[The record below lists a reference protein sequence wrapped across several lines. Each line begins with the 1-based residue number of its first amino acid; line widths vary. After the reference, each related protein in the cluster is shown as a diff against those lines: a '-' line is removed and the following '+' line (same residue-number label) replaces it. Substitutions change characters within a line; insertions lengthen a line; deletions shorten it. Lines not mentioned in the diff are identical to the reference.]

1 MTDFVIDQLEELDS
15 DGLAKLLSL
24 ARARSRGSNLKAT
37 LIPKISR
44 DGALPLS
51 YSQQRLWFLSQLDE
65 DSTNYNIPLG
75 WRLQG
80 RLERVAWR
88 RSLDRLF
95 ARHEALRCTFVAGE
109 DDPQVQILS
118 GDRGLPVVEHDLRDR
133 PDAQAA
139 LLDLCHEEA
148 RTPFDLARGPLIRGR
163 LIRLADE
170 EHVFLLTQH
179 HIVSDGWSMGV
190 LARELSSLYRAF
202 EAGEDDPLPPLAI
215 QYPDYAAWQRQW
227 LSGERLQRQAQYW
240 RDTLSGAPARLAL
253 PTDRPRPAQQSF
265 AGASVPVVIDQALTR
280 GLKRLSRQHGT
291 TLFMTV
297 LAAWAAVL
305 SRLSGQDDIV
315 IGVPTANR
323 RRREIEDL
331 IGFFVN
337 TLAVRI
343 DLSGEPSVSDLLERG
358 RRAALT
364 AQDHQ
369 DLPFEQVVEIVQ
381 PPRALDHTPLFQVGL
396 AWQNN
401 TVGSLDLPG
410 LRVEAAGEGL
420 DQVKFDLELN
430 LGEQGEVIA
439 GTLGYATALFDRA
452 TMERQCGYLLALLR
466 AMVVD
471 ADRPV
476 RELDILPAE
485 ERSYLLEELN
495 RTEADYPSDLCV
507 HELFEAQVRRAPD
520 AVALVFEE
528 QSISYGALNADA
540 NRLAHHLI
548 ELGVRPDQPVAICV
562 ERSPAMVVGLLAIL
576 KAGGAYVPLD
586 PAYPSERLRQLL
598 DDAGPRRLL
607 CDATGRAAL
616 GAEAIAD
623 LSVVDL
629 NAATPAWADQS
640 ADDPDPHALGLT
652 ARHLAYVIYTSGS
665 TGTPKGVMVEHRNTV
680 NLLHWSG
687 GVFAESEIRRTL
699 FSTSVCF
706 DLSVYECF
714 LPLSQGSKLYLV
726 EDALKLARTSVDAS
740 LINTVPSA
748 ITALVNQKAVPASA
762 SVINLAG
769 ERVKADLIERI
780 FESTRVQKICT
791 LYAPSE
797 TTTYST
803 WICMPRGQAVVET
816 IGRPIANTRIYL
828 LDGHGQP
835 VPFGAVGELYIGG
848 AGVARGYLNRPD
860 LTAERFL
867 ADPFSGKAGARMYRS
882 GDLARYLPDGNLEFL
897 GRNDDQVKIRGFRI
911 EPGEI
916 AARLLEHE
924 LVGDAA
930 VVAHAD
936 AAGDKRLVAY
946 VVVKMTD
953 GSAEADG
960 AGLAASLRAHL
971 GGLLPDYMVPS
982 AFVRLEALPLTVN
995 GKLDRKA
1002 LPVPDDDAYARRAY
1016 EAPQGEIET
1025 LLAGIWAELL
1035 GVERVGRHDNFFE
1048 LGGHS
1053 LLAVQMMERLRRLSL
1068 GVEVRTVFAKPMLA
1082 DLAANLGS
1090 HREVAVPANPITEQS
1105 TAITPQMLPLI
1116 DLTQPEIDRIV
1127 STVPGGVGNIQDIY
1141 GLSPLQDGILFHH
1154 LLATQGDPYLLVSQ
1168 MAFAERSVLDRYLAA
1183 VQQVVDRHDI
1193 LRTAFVWEGL
1203 SSPAQVV
1210 WRKASLD
1217 VLKVELEGCDGSG
1230 ADELRRRFDPRQYRL
1245 DLGRAPLMRFVI
1257 AREPGSGRWVLLVLQ
1272 HHLIGD
1278 HTTAEVMHAEVRA
1291 VLQGRAHELAA
1302 PQPFRNLVAQA
1313 RLGMDA
1319 KAHEA
1324 FFREMLA
1331 DIDEPT
1337 LPFGLS
1343 EVYGDGRG
1351 SREARR
1357 MLPQALNDR
1366 LRHQAR
1372 RLGVSL
1378 ASLCHLAWAQVLA
1391 LSSGREQV
1399 VFGTVL
1405 FGRMHAGAGA
1415 DRAMGLF
1422 MNTLPLRLD
1431 LDETGVEESV
1441 RIAHAR
1447 VAELLS
1453 HEHASLALAQ
1463 RCSDIAAPAP
1473 LFSALLNYRH
1483 NTPAMAGVGT
1493 SELSGM
1499 EWLGDEERT
1508 NYPLTLSV
1516 DDFGQELGLTADAV
1530 EPISAD
1536 RICGY
1541 MQRALEQ
1548 LVDALEQAPDRPV
1561 RELDILPAE
1570 ERSYLLE
1577 ELNRTEAD
1585 YPSDLC
1591 VHELFE
1597 AQVRRAPDAVAL
1609 VFEEQSI
1616 SYGALNADA
1625 NRLAHHLIELGV
1637 RPDQPVAICVER
1649 SPAMVVG
1656 LLAILKA
1663 GGAYVPL
1670 DPAYPSERLRQLLD
1684 DAGPRRLLCD
1694 ATGRAA
1700 LGAEAIAD
1708 LSVVDLNAATPAWAD
1723 QSADDPDP
1731 HALGLT
1737 ARHLAYVIYTSG
1749 STGTPKGV
1757 MVEHRGMTNYLS
1769 WARESYAPTSS
1780 SVVSSS
1786 LAFDATVNSL
1796 FAPLVAGGHAL
1807 LTKEGDEVEGIR
1819 SRVGIPC
1826 GLVNVTPILLDVLGQ
1841 QLQSAGDASQVEVL
1855 VIGGEA
1861 LSSSTVEL
1869 WRHIQPAARMVNE
1882 YGPTEA
1888 VVGCA
1893 FHDIPA
1899 DFSAS
1904 TNVPIGRPIAN
1915 TRIYLLDGH
1924 GQPVPFGAVGELYI
1938 GGAGVARGYLNRPD
1952 LTAER
1957 FLADPFSGKAG
1968 ARMYRSGDLARYL
1981 PDGNLEFL
1989 GRNDD
1994 QVKIRGFRIEPGEI
2008 AARLLEHELV
2018 GDAAVVAHADA
2029 AGDKRLVAYVVVK
2042 MTDGSAE
2049 ADGAGLAA
2057 SLRAH
2062 LGGLLPDYMVP
2073 SAFVRLEALPLTV
2086 NGKLDRKALP
2096 VPDDD
2101 AYARRAYEA
2110 PQGEIETL
2118 LAGIWAELLGVER
2131 VGRHDNF
2138 FELGGHSLL
2147 AVRLLVRL
2155 TEALAVELPL
2165 AILFAKP
2172 TLAELARESS
2182 ISLITQEFDSH
2193 QLQKLLSSGVGAWI
2207 GT

>member
-24 ARARSRGSNLKAT
+24 ARARSRGRNLKAT

-80 RLERVAWR
+80 RLDRVAWR

-109 DDPQVQILS
+109 DEPQVQILS
-118 GDRGLPVVEHDLRDR
+118 GDRGLPLVEHDLRDR

-139 LLDLCHEEA
+139 LLDLCQKEA
-148 RTPFDLARGPLIRGR
+148 RTPFDLAREPLIRGR

-190 LARELSSLYRAF
+190 LMRELSSLYRAF
-202 EAGEDDPLPPLAI
+202 EAGEGDPLPPLAI

-240 RDTLSGAPARLAL
+240 HDTLSGAPARLAL

-265 AGASVPVVIDQALTR
+265 AGAGVPVIIDQALAR
-280 GLKRLSRQHGT
+280 GLKRLSRQRGT
-291 TLFMTV
+291 TLFMAV

-323 RRREIEDL
+323 RHREIEDL

-343 DLSGEPSVSDLLERG
+343 DLSGEPNVSELLERA

-452 TMERQCGYLLALLR
+452 TIERQCGYLLALLR
-466 AMVVD
+466 VMVVD

-507 HELFEAQVRRAPD
+507 HALFEAQVRRAPD

-548 ELGVRPDQPVAICV
+548 GLGVRPDQPVAICV

-598 DDAGPRRLL
+598 DDAGPRLLL
-607 CDATGRAAL
+607 CDAAGRAAL
-616 GAEAIAD
+616 GAEVIAN

-665 TGTPKGVMVEHRNTV
+665 TGTPKGVMVEHASVV
-680 NLLHWSG
+680 NVLRALLDVSG
-687 GVFAESEIRRTL
+687 LTERDSLLAITTIS
-699 FSTSVCF
+699 F
-706 DLSVYECF
+706 DIAGLELC
-714 LPLSQGSKLYLV
+714 LPL
-726 EDALKLARTSVDAS
+726 
-740 LINTVPSA
+740 
-748 ITALVNQKAVPASA
+748 
-762 SVINLAG
+762 
-769 ERVKADLIERI
+769 
-780 FESTRVQKICT
+780 
-791 LYAPSE
+791 
-797 TTTYST
+797 
-803 WICMPRGQAVVET
+803 
-816 IGRPIANTRIYL
+816 
-828 LDGHGQP
+828 
-835 VPFGAVGELYIGG
+835 AVG
-848 AGVARGYLNRPD
+848 ANV
-860 LTAERFL
+860 
-867 ADPFSGKAGARMYRS
+867 
-882 GDLARYLPDGNLEFL
+882 
-897 GRNDDQVKIRGFRI
+897 
-911 EPGEI
+911 
-916 AARLLEHE
+916 
-924 LVGDAA
+924 
-930 VVAHAD
+930 VVAHE
-936 AAGDKRLVAY
+936 
-946 VVVKMTD
+946 T
-953 GSAEADG
+953 SAI
-960 AGLAASLRAHL
+960 GL
-971 GGLLPDYMVPS
+971 
-982 AFVRLEALPLTVN
+982 
-995 GKLDRKA
+995 
-1002 LPVPDDDAYARRAY
+1002 
-1016 EAPQGEIET
+1016 Q
-1025 LLAGIWAELL
+1025 
-1035 GVERVGRHDNFFE
+1035 
-1048 LGGHS
+1048 
-1053 LLAVQMMERLRRLSL
+1053 
-1068 GVEVRTVFAKPMLA
+1068 
-1082 DLAANLGS
+1082 
-1090 HREVAVPANPITEQS
+1090 
-1105 TAITPQMLPLI
+1105 
-1116 DLTQPEIDRIV
+1116 
-1127 STVPGGVGNIQDIY
+1127 
-1141 GLSPLQDGILFHH
+1141 
-1154 LLATQGDPYLLVSQ
+1154 
-1168 MAFAERSVLDRYLAA
+1168 RYLSH
-1183 VQQVVDRHDI
+1183 QEI
-1193 LRTAFVWEGL
+1193 T
-1203 SSPAQVV
+1203 
-1210 WRKASLD
+1210 
-1217 VLKVELEGCDGSG
+1217 
-1230 ADELRRRFDPRQYRL
+1230 
-1245 DLGRAPLMRFVI
+1245 
-1257 AREPGSGRWVLLVLQ
+1257 
-1272 HHLIGD
+1272 
-1278 HTTAEVMHAEVRA
+1278 VM
-1291 VLQGRAHELAA
+1291 Q
-1302 PQPFRNLVAQA
+1302 
-1313 RLGMDA
+1313 
-1319 KAHEA
+1319 
-1324 FFREMLA
+1324 
-1331 DIDEPT
+1331 
-1337 LPFGLS
+1337 
-1343 EVYGDGRG
+1343 
-1351 SREARR
+1351 
-1357 MLPQALNDR
+1357 
-1366 LRHQAR
+1366 
-1372 RLGVSL
+1372 
-1378 ASLCHLAWAQVLA
+1378 
-1391 LSSGREQV
+1391 
-1399 VFGTVL
+1399 
-1405 FGRMHAGAGA
+1405 
-1415 DRAMGLF
+1415 
-1422 MNTLPLRLD
+1422 
-1431 LDETGVEESV
+1431 
-1441 RIAHAR
+1441 
-1447 VAELLS
+1447 
-1453 HEHASLALAQ
+1453 
-1463 RCSDIAAPAP
+1463 
-1473 LFSALLNYRH
+1473 
-1483 NTPAMAGVGT
+1483 
-1493 SELSGM
+1493 
-1499 EWLGDEERT
+1499 
-1508 NYPLTLSV
+1508 
-1516 DDFGQELGLTADAV
+1516 
-1530 EPISAD
+1530 
-1536 RICGY
+1536 
-1541 MQRALEQ
+1541 
-1548 LVDALEQAPDRPV
+1548 
-1561 RELDILPAE
+1561 
-1570 ERSYLLE
+1570 
-1577 ELNRTEAD
+1577 
-1585 YPSDLC
+1585 
-1591 VHELFE
+1591 
-1597 AQVRRAPDAVAL
+1597 
-1609 VFEEQSI
+1609 
-1616 SYGALNADA
+1616 
-1625 NRLAHHLIELGV
+1625 
-1637 RPDQPVAICVER
+1637 
-1649 SPAMVVG
+1649 
-1656 LLAILKA
+1656 
-1663 GGAYVPL
+1663 
-1670 DPAYPSERLRQLLD
+1670 
-1684 DAGPRRLLCD
+1684 
-1694 ATGRAA
+1694 
-1700 LGAEAIAD
+1700 
-1708 LSVVDLNAATPAWAD
+1708 ATPAAWRM
-1723 QSADDPDP
+1723 
-1731 HALGLT
+1731 L
-1737 ARHLAYVIYTSG
+1737 
-1749 STGTPKGV
+1749 
-1757 MVEHRGMTNYLS
+1757 
-1769 WARESYAPTSS
+1769 
-1780 SVVSSS
+1780 
-1786 LAFDATVNSL
+1786 FDAGWEG
-1796 FAPLVAGGHAL
+1796 APDLRAL
-1807 LTKEGDEVEGIR
+1807 
-1819 SRVGIPC
+1819 C
-1826 GLVNVTPILLDVLGQ
+1826 
-1841 QLQSAGDASQVEVL
+1841 
-1855 VIGGEA
+1855 GGEA
-1861 LSSSTVEL
+1861 LPSEL
-1869 WRHIQPAARMVNE
+1869 ALNLGRRVKSLRNL
-1882 YGPTEA
+1882 YGPTETTIWTTTFLTDTTIE
-1888 VVGCA
+1888 GP
-1893 FHDIPA
+1893 HRY
-1899 DFSAS
+1899 
-1904 TNVPIGRPIAN
+1904 VPIGRPIAN

-1924 GQPVPFGAVGELYI
+1924 GAPVPFGAVGELYI

-2172 TLAELARESS
+2172 TLAELAREYS

>member
-1 MTDFVIDQLEELDS
+1 M
-15 DGLAKLLSL
+15 
-24 ARARSRGSNLKAT
+24 
-37 LIPKISR
+37 
-44 DGALPLS
+44 
-51 YSQQRLWFLSQLDE
+51 SQLDE

>member
-2101 AYARRAYEA
+2101 AYARRVYEA

>member
-507 HELFEAQVRRAPD
+507 HVLFEAQVRRAPD